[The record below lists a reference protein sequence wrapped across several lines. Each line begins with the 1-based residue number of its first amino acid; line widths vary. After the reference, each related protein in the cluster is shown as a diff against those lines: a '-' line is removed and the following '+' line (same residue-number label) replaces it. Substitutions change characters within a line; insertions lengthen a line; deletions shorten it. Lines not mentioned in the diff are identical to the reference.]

1 MPPAPSQAAEP
12 LRVAAAIAVVLLV
25 GWIDWKTDNDVSLS
39 LFYLVPVAAAARFC
53 RFSSAIGISIIAG
66 AAWFAA
72 DLAVRRESE
81 MLISVWNSATRLVL
95 FVALAWLVAV
105 LKQERDRLRQIARRL
120 EGALAREQRLARTDA
135 LTGLP
140 NSRAFLDALRR
151 EVARSERDARVLAVA
166 YIDIDNFK
174 LVNDEYGHAEGDELL
189 RKLAQALVECIR
201 AGDVPGRLGGDEF
214 AVLFIDISPES
225 AERVAQRYL
234 ERVAQIAEQ
243 YPGSQLGASVGIV
256 ASRGSLADAEALLTA
271 ADAAMYEAKAA
282 GKGSIRVK
290 PLVANLGLG

>member
-1 MPPAPSQAAEP
+1 
-12 LRVAAAIAVVLLV
+12 
-25 GWIDWKTDNDVSLS
+25 DNDVSLS
-39 LFYLVPVAAAARFC
+39 LFDLVPVAAAARFC

-271 ADAAMYEAKAA
+271 
-282 GKGSIRVK
+282 
-290 PLVANLGLG
+290 